1 MLPIGLS
8 YREMQSQIHHVSVIT
23 GRISERIILSR
34 ELSQRAVKV
43 SEQRAEDGKITF
55 YSRA

>member
-23 GRISERIILSR
+23 VS

-43 SEQRAEDGKITF
+43 SEQRADRGKITF
-55 YSRA
+55 YSRAQ

>member
-23 GRISERIILSR
+23 VRRKRIIFSR

-43 SEQRAEDGKITF
+43 SEQRAEHGKITF
-55 YSRA
+55 YSRAQ